1 MENLTGVIDMLKE
14 ELRHTHFPYCLDR
27 QEDGSYVLLNRNYKP
42 IGFMT
47 ESWVNY
53 EEHPVGVML
62 KGMTAK
68 LAAELD
74 IRGRDNLD
82 RIYLYSDGSTPTG
95 SQEDMQAYLGRLT
108 KIMSLKIA
116 D

>member
-1 MENLTGVIDMLKE
+1 MLKD

-42 IGFMT
+42 IGFT
-47 ESWVNY
+47 AEQWVTY
-53 EEHPVGVML
+53 GDYPVGVNI

-74 IRGRDNLD
+74 IKGRDNLQ
-82 RIYLYSDGSTPTG
+82 RIYLYNDGSTPT
-95 SQEDMQAYLGRLT
+95 SSEENMQAYLQRLT
-108 KIMSLKIA
+108 RIMALRIA
-116 D
+116 

>member
-1 MENLTGVIDMLKE
+1 MMIVLFMENLTGVIDMLKE

-53 EEHPVGVML
+53 EEHPVGVMV
-62 KGMTAK
+62 KGMTAE

-74 IRGRDNLD
+74 IRSRDKLD
-82 RIYLYSDGSTPTG
+82 SIHLYSDGSPRNG
-95 SQEDMQAYLGRLT
+95 SQ
-108 KIMSLKIA
+108 A

>member
-1 MENLTGVIDMLKE
+1 MLKE

-42 IGFMT
+42 IGFMA
-47 ESWVNY
+47 EQWVTY
-53 EEHPVGVML
+53 GDYPVGVNI

-74 IRGRDNLD
+74 IRGRDNLE
-82 RIYLYSDGSTPTG
+82 RIYLYNDGSTPTG
-95 SQEDMQAYLGRLT
+95 SDEDMQAYLGRLA
-108 KIMSLKIA
+108 KLMQLGIA
-116 D
+116 